1 MRVTPP
7 RPEVGLPLQY
17 ANIRELTEDERQ
29 AFEDAI
35 ATVGAFG
42 AGWGHYKLVDAAEAV
57 SDAVAQLAANAKA
70 AEGKINSHDVDRIRW
85 TLRELAREAASRMAD
100 CTAKGGGCAD
110 AVAAVAPDR
119 LARWCEH
126 IAGGAEPGVIAG
138 NMNGAAVA
146 GVTGIDDLGPT
157 QAMAAMD
164 VVSGVLQFC
173 TRLSDAELIAAEPE
187 LETACMVLMG
197 AMAEVMWGR
206 PVLSTIP
213 TPGPGD
219 GISFTPMDLPLEA
232 VPHVLGACQLAHARA
247 EAAARPR
254 PVPPRPAGHAAGPT
268 APEQAD
274 PGEPAGADAA
284 GGGDA
289 DPPDGSERDAAA
301 GQPDGE
307 EPPGETRTIDPA
319 VDLVALAREA
329 GALASETEQAWSDAL
344 NAVRGSV
351 VADITGR
358 TTSLLNALYREVMA
372 QQAADAAAGLST
384 GLPGVP
390 TPTDA
395 ANAFKQE
402 PTGQQAV
409 IQHGLAMVHAVE
421 ELARAL
427 AGLREPDRT
436 TINPVDGSERS
447 WWSHEGFMRV
457 RTAAEMAVR
466 VVAGPP
472 RGVEYE
478 RGAQMRLAFNA
489 WDAGLPEAALVYL
502 AASLDP
508 VVAGTPAAEVYEL
521 TKTVAAPSGTAS
533 RSPST
538 S

>member
-1 MRVTPP
+1 
-7 RPEVGLPLQY
+7 
-17 ANIRELTEDERQ
+17 
-29 AFEDAI
+29 
-35 ATVGAFG
+35 
-42 AGWGHYKLVDAAEAV
+42 
-57 SDAVAQLAANAKA
+57 
-70 AEGKINSHDVDRIRW
+70 
-85 TLRELAREAASRMAD
+85 
-100 CTAKGGGCAD
+100 
-110 AVAAVAPDR
+110 
-119 LARWCEH
+119 
-126 IAGGAEPGVIAG
+126 
-138 NMNGAAVA
+138 
-146 GVTGIDDLGPT
+146 
-157 QAMAAMD
+157 
-164 VVSGVLQFC
+164 
-173 TRLSDAELIAAEPE
+173 
-187 LETACMVLMG
+187 
-197 AMAEVMWGR
+197 
-206 PVLSTIP
+206 
-213 TPGPGD
+213 
-219 GISFTPMDLPLEA
+219 
-232 VPHVLGACQLAHARA
+232 
-247 EAAARPR
+247 
-254 PVPPRPAGHAAGPT
+254 
-268 APEQAD
+268 
-274 PGEPAGADAA
+274 
-284 GGGDA
+284 
-289 DPPDGSERDAAA
+289 
-301 GQPDGE
+301 
-307 EPPGETRTIDPA
+307 
-319 VDLVALAREA
+319 
-329 GALASETEQAWSDAL
+329 
-344 NAVRGSV
+344 VRGSV

-521 TKTVAAPSGTAS
+521 TKTVAAAIGNGEQVSLDVVVPLLRYWFDHLQFRPEPMPGPADPDAGAADAGGDAPGDGDVVS
-533 RSPST
+533 
-538 S
+538 